1 MQRTAHLTEVGAHM
15 GDLDSSESADT
26 ALLKMARELINQ
38 EAAGLTVLA
47 SQIDESLLAAARL
60 VRAATGKVVCAGVGT
75 NGPIA
80 RRLAHLLSTT
90 GTPALF
96 LHPVDALHGS
106 LGAIASGDVVI
117 AISKGGKSAELNE
130 FASRA
135 KGRGAHMVVLTVA
148 PDSPLTALSD
158 LAVVLPDIP
167 QADPG
172 GIVAMGSS
180 LITAAWGDA
189 LALVAMQVSGYSWS
203 QVLESHPLGAVGQL
217 SAPNDAQPHPTG
229 SGGEVS

>member
-1 MQRTAHLTEVGAHM
+1 M
-15 GDLDSSESADT
+15 GDLDSGGSADT
-26 ALLKMARELINQ
+26 ALLKVARELINQ

-47 SQIDESLLAAARL
+47 SQVDETLLAAARL
-60 VRAATGKVVCAGVGT
+60 VGAATGKVVCVGVGT
-75 NGPIA
+75 NGPIG

-106 LGAIASGDVVI
+106 LGAIAPGDVVI
-117 AISKGGKSAELNE
+117 AISKGGKSSELNE

-135 KGRGAHMVVLTVA
+135 KSRGAHLLVLTVA
-148 PDSPLTALSD
+148 PDSPLTAMAD
-158 LAVVLPDIP
+158 VAVVLPDIP

-180 LITAAWGDA
+180 LIAAAWGDA
-189 LALVAMQVSGYSWS
+189 LALVAMQVSGYSWGE
-203 QVLESHPLGAVGQL
+203 VLESHPFGAVGQL
-217 SAPNDAQPHPTG
+217 TAPPEAEPHPTG
-229 SGGEVS
+229 SGREAS